1 ETEQALQC
9 LGETLVL
16 TEPHGF
22 MRLWL
27 DEGPVMVH
35 LLNVLQSR
43 GTVGDGIACYI
54 DKLLTAF
61 AETTKLGSVMPPA
74 PPNAQSL
81 PEPLSDR
88 EIEVLQLIAI
98 GHKNQEIA
106 DELVVSLNTV
116 RYHTKNLY
124 GKLGVNKRT
133 QAVAKA
139 QELGIL

>member
-1 ETEQALQC
+1 
-9 LGETLVL
+9 
-16 TEPHGF
+16 
-22 MRLWL
+22 
-27 DEGPVMVH
+27 
-35 LLNVLQSR
+35 
-43 GTVGDGIACYI
+43 
-54 DKLLTAF
+54 
-61 AETTKLGSVMPPA
+61 MPPA

>member
-1 ETEQALQC
+1 MAQLLTELQRTGTEQEA
-9 LGETLVL
+9 TA
-16 TEPHGF
+16 
-22 MRLWL
+22 
-27 DEGPVMVH
+27 D
-35 LLNVLQSR
+35 
-43 GTVGDGIACYI
+43 YI
-54 DKLLTAF
+54 TKLLTFFPPA
-61 AETTKLGSVMPPA
+61 AETGRNNPTQPITTIGQP
-74 PPNAQSL
+74 L

-88 EIEVLQLIAI
+88 EVEVLQLIAA

-139 QELGIL
+139 QELGLI